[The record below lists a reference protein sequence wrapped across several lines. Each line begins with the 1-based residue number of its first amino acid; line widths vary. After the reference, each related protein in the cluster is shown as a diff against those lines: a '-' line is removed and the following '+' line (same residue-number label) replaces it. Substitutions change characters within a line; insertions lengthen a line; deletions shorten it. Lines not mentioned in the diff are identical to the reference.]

1 MNEAPV
7 KVNKALRSFSQ
18 FLQMIEDGRLHGD
31 LSTDL
36 EDLVAELQNHAR
48 GGSATKGSIS
58 ISLSLKYDPKSATF
72 EIGGDFKT
80 VKPKEP
86 RGRSI
91 MWATPEN
98 ILTLDNPRQ
107 MKMFPR
113 DVNESRSDARSV

>member
-1 MNEAPV
+1 MNETSV
-7 KVNKALRSFSQ
+7 KVNKGMRSFAQ
-18 FLQMIEDGRLHGD
+18 FLQMIEEGRLHGD

-48 GGSATKGSIS
+48 GASSAKGTIT
-58 ISLSLKYDPKSATF
+58 ISLSLKYDAKSATF
-72 EIGGDFKT
+72 EIAGDFKT

-98 ILTLDNPRQ
+98 ALTLDNPRQ

-113 DVNESRSDARSV
+113 DVNESRADARSV